1 MDDNI
6 VLLRLQDNIFN
17 ISNIFPSLFVPASPH
32 WSDWGWPNINLQAGL
47 NLQYSAV
54 TTTNQPASS
63 DQPESQSVW
72 RWLLTANCTSLHLT
86 SYNPA
91 LSPNHSG
98 TKPVGTDH
106 FSTST
111 VSSLSLG
118 SSCWLLF
125 SLTNLTEREKERGFG
140 LKLLKSRNRKSLF
153 RVIFNEHSHVYSYS
167 YTCYPT
173 QF

>member
-1 MDDNI
+1 MGVI
-6 VLLRLQDNIFN
+6 GSFLEG
-17 ISNIFPSLFVPASPH
+17 SSLECSCLGGRITTCLCLGGSGLAGGGRS
-32 WSDWGWPNINLQAGL
+32 NINLQAGL

-91 LSPNHSG
+91 LRPNHSG

-153 RVIFNEHSHVYSYS
+153 RVIFNEHSHVYSY
-167 YTCYPT
+167 TCYPT